1 MKNPEF
7 HPMPGKIVVDLITE
21 EEVNGIIIPSQYQ
34 QLRVIGTIRALGDD
48 EEEGDYYDLR
58 VGDTVLF
65 SRNSGVEVTVDR
77 VKVLVL
83 RTSEILCK
91 VTWDDEASGGK
102 APA

>member
-1 MKNPEF
+1 MTSDKPVF

-21 EEVNGIIIPSQYQ
+21 EEVGGILIPTQYQ
-34 QLRVIGTIRALGDD
+34 QQRVIGRIRAIGDD
-48 EEEGDYYDLR
+48 EIEGDLYDLR

-91 VTWDDEASGGK
+91 VSWNG
-102 APA
+102 